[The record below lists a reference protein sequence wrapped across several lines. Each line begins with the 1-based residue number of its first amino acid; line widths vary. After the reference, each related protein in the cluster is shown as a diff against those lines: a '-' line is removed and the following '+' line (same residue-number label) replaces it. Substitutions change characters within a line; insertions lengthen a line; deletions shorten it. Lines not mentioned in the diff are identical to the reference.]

1 MEYLFYKYEGT
12 GNDFIVIDNRLQ
24 TFPSTD
30 YKLVERWCNRKFG
43 IGADGLMLLQNHD
56 TLDFEMLYYNA
67 DGKPGSMC
75 GNGGR
80 CMVAFAKE
88 LGIIE
93 NTTAFMAV
101 DGVHHAKIS
110 ANIVQLAMQDVAEI
124 TPNADAFVLNT
135 GSPHYVLF
143 TTDVE
148 QINVLE
154 AGKAIRYNTEFAKEG
169 ININFVEEQA
179 DGLWV
184 RTYERGVENETLSCG
199 TGVTAAVL
207 AHAFKKNMQQGYIK
221 VTTLGGMLT
230 VKFDQKMEGVFSNI
244 HLQGAVNKVYTGKIA
259 I

>member
-30 YKLVERWCNRKFG
+30 YKLVESWCNRKFG

-93 NTTAFMAV
+93 DATAFMAV

-110 ANIVQLAMQDVAEI
+110 ANMVHLAMQDVAEI

-143 TTDVE
+143 TTDIQ
-148 QINVLE
+148 QINVPE
-154 AGKAIRYNTEFAKEG
+154 AGKAIRYNKEFAKEG

-207 AHAFKKNMQQGYIK
+207 AHAFKNNMQQGHIK
-221 VTTLGGMLT
+221 VTTLGGTLT
-230 VKFDQKMEGVFSNI
+230 VNFDQKKEGVFSNI